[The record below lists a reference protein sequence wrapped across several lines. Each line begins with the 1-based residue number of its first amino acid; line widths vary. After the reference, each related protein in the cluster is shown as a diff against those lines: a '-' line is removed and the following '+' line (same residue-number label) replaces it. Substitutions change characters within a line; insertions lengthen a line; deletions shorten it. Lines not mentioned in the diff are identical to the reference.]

1 MAAQGDM
8 HEMVGK
14 IASRILSTIGFLVLL
29 GGAAVAIYF
38 LWPRHGVGTG
48 GAAGAMPGMEMPGME
63 MAPQPQGKEAQGQ
76 AKTGGME
83 GMEMAPQS
91 QAPPPAGEKAK
102 TLYYCPMH
110 PTYISDKPGT
120 CPICGM
126 TLVPM
131 KEEKPA
137 SGAPAPQG
145 LATVTITPER
155 QQLIGVQFG
164 QVEKREVSKS
174 IRAVGLVQY
183 NEKALS
189 AVNLKVGG
197 WVEELL
203 VKAEGDAVHKG
214 SPLLVIYSPE
224 LLEAQRNYLL
234 AREAA
239 DALGQG
245 AAVEAKALAEESV
258 KSARD
263 RLVLWDM
270 TEEQLKDLDAKK
282 EPHKEVT
289 IFSKVEG
296 IVTSRKVVLGTF
308 AAPGENLYTIAD
320 LSTVWL
326 DAQIYEY
333 EIPLVKVGQE
343 ARVQLSSMPGDAL
356 TGEVTYI
363 YPYLNEQMRTSRVRM
378 QFPNP
383 DGRLKPGMYAT
394 VLLTI
399 PLGEQLVVDDGA
411 VFDTGVRQIAF
422 VDLGEGRFQPR
433 EVTVAQH
440 ADGLA
445 VISKGLAEGERV
457 VTSAN
462 FLIDSESQLKAA
474 LQMGAHGGGAV
485 AGGAEAAGAAGAAGG
500 QEHHH

>member
-1 MAAQGDM
+1 MA
-8 HEMVGK
+8 GK
-14 IASRILSTIGFLVLL
+14 IVSKILSTIGFLVLL

-38 LWPRHGVGTG
+38 LWPRHGGGTG
-48 GAAGAMPGMEMPGME
+48 VPAAVMPGMEMP
-63 MAPQPQGKEAQGQ
+63 
-76 AKTGGME
+76 

-91 QAPPPAGEKAK
+91 QAPPPAGEKARGK
-102 TLYYCPMH
+102 TLYYCSMH
-110 PTYISDKPGT
+110 PNYISDKPGE

-126 TLVPM
+126 TLRPI
-131 KEEKPA
+131 KGEEAAPP
-137 SGAPAPQG
+137 GAPAPEG
-145 LATVTITPER
+145 LATVTIAPGQ

-164 QVEKREVSKS
+164 QVEKRQVAKT

-183 NEKALS
+183 NERTLS

-239 DALGQG
+239 AALGEG
-245 AAVEAKALAEESV
+245 APAEAKALAEESL

-263 RLVLWDM
+263 RLLLWDM
-270 TEEQLKDLDAKK
+270 TEDQLKELDAKK
-282 EPHKEVT
+282 EPQREVT

-296 IVTSRKVVLGTF
+296 IVTGRKVVLGTYV
-308 AAPGENLYTIAD
+308 APGENLYTIAD

-326 DAQIYEY
+326 EAQVYEY

-343 ARVQLSSMPGDAL
+343 AKVQLSSVPGDAL

-363 YPYLNEQMRTSRVRM
+363 YPYLNEQMRTARVRM
-378 QFPNP
+378 QFANP
-383 DGRLKPGMYAT
+383 EGRLKPGMYAT
-394 VLLTI
+394 VWLSI
-399 PLGEQLVVDDGA
+399 PLGEQLVVDDSA
-411 VFDTGVRQIAF
+411 IFDTGMRQIAF

-433 EVTVAQH
+433 EVTVSQH
-440 ADGLA
+440 ADGMA
-445 VISKGLAEGERV
+445 VIGKGLAEGERV

-474 LQMGAHGGGAV
+474 LQMRVQGGGGAAAGAGE
-485 AGGAEAAGAAGAAGG
+485 AGGAAGTGG
-500 QEHHH
+500 GHEHHH